1 MPTKL
6 NHHYR
11 RWRSAIELRIWACLG
26 KKPRRVF
33 YANGGIGD
41 ELMLTAVAAA
51 ARAMNRPIS
60 ILARYPEIWR
70 NNPDPASL
78 HTDID
83 RWHYTKLRGWIDTD
97 IAHVSCQLGGKLH
110 LAEQMAE
117 RAGVT
122 LPPNWRPVF
131 HLVAS
136 GPRDFR
142 TIVVQNS
149 CRGAL
154 YRSDTKEWAQARWQ
168 ELVNRLVADG
178 YRIQQLGTA
187 SDPVLANAEDL
198 RGKTSLSAAAGIL
211 AIAGTFVGLES
222 GLQHLA
228 AAARTPSVIIFGGRS
243 LPHHTGYPFNHNI
256 VRTPACAGC
265 GLNTGCPHEH
275 VCMDIPVDEVEA
287 AVRQTISNS
296 RAATAPPLPW
306 LTS

>member
-6 NHHYR
+6 PHHYR
-11 RWRSAIELRIWACLG
+11 RWRSAIELRAWAFLG
-26 KKPRRVF
+26 EKPRRVF

-51 ARAMNRPIS
+51 ARATNRPIS

-70 NNPDPASL
+70 DNPDPVSL

-83 RWHYTKLRGWIDTD
+83 RWHYTKLRGWIKTD
-97 IAHVSCQLGGKLH
+97 IMHVTCQLGGELH
-110 LAEQMAE
+110 LAEQMAA

-122 LPPNWRPVF
+122 LPPRWRPVM
-131 HLVAS
+131 HLDAS
-136 GPRDFR
+136 GLRDHR
-142 TIVVQNS
+142 IIVVQNS

-154 YRSDTKEWAQARWQ
+154 YRSDTKEWAQQRWQ
-168 ELVNRLVADG
+168 ELVNRLAADG
-178 YRIQQLGTA
+178 YRILQLGTP
-187 SDPVLANAEDL
+187 SDPALAHAEDF
-198 RGKTSLSAAAGIL
+198 RGRTSLREAARILATAGI
-211 AIAGTFVGLES
+211 FVGLES

-228 AAARTPSVIIFGGRS
+228 AAVRTPSVIIFGGRS
-243 LPHHTGYPFNHNI
+243 LPRHTGYPFNHNI
-256 VRTPACAGC
+256 VRSPDCVGC

-296 RAATAPPLPW
+296 CPAA
-306 LTS
+306 